1 MTGVGKMR
9 QLLLV
14 FSHLYSWWPE
24 VKTSIFCFTLLLL
37 RWPELEK
44 SDTWFCLKT
53 FTMNGTGK
61 NGNLYVST
69 LSNSWSSSS
78 NKSQGS
84 NGAIKSDTGQH
95 SQFLRCL
102 ISRHKGRRPCLG
114 LTCITDTP
122 HPLHRLR
129 TPAPPIKEREKEYD
143 SLPPVINQH
152 SWYHRVEISSVK
164 DIYSTSIHNFISY
177 HHCNNVIL
185 AAPARNGRISIPKFV
200 TVSNISPN
208 SCCKII
214 LDAHPLSI
222 QAPLM
227 ILQVI
232 LLTVIANKIRASTQ
246 AKADILFTNSIYVY
260 KHS

>member
-53 FTMNGTGK
+53 FTFTMNGTGK

-69 LSNSWSSSS
+69 LSNSWSLSS

-143 SLPPVINQH
+143 SLPPQSIN
-152 SWYHRVEISSVK
+152 I
-164 DIYSTSIHNFISY
+164 
-177 HHCNNVIL
+177 
-185 AAPARNGRISIPKFV
+185 
-200 TVSNISPN
+200 
-208 SCCKII
+208 
-214 LDAHPLSI
+214 
-222 QAPLM
+222 
-227 ILQVI
+227 
-232 LLTVIANKIRASTQ
+232 
-246 AKADILFTNSIYVY
+246 ADITGWKSVLWKTYIPQVY
-260 KHS
+260 TTSLAIIIATMSSWRLQHGMVEFPFQNLSQCQIFLPTHAVRLYWMLTLSRSRPR